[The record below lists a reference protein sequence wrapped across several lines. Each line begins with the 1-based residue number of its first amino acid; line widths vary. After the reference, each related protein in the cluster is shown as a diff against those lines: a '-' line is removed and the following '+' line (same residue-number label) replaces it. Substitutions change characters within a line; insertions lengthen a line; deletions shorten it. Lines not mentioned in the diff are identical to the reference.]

1 MQIQSFNAELAIA
14 NLMFLRLF
22 SNIVIE
28 RTSKTGSKK
37 DVKVA
42 CVLGQ
47 RSRIMKSWQNS
58 ERRANMKLPM
68 IAVNRTGYS
77 RNGERLNGMHNEV
90 KHEMTSKWRSY
101 DLMTPVPIDISYD
114 VSIIAKYP
122 SDVD

>member
-28 RTSKTGSKK
+28 RTSKIGSKK

>member
-1 MQIQSFNAELAIA
+1 
-14 NLMFLRLF
+14 
-22 SNIVIE
+22 
-28 RTSKTGSKK
+28 
-37 DVKVA
+37 
-42 CVLGQ
+42 
-47 RSRIMKSWQNS
+47 
-58 ERRANMKLPM
+58 MKLPM
-68 IAVNRTGYS
+68 IAVNRTGYA